1 MFVRTRHRLTRQ
13 RARLARARVARAM
26 ASDKASRIASLDA
39 RMANRA
45 TANAFGARASGSN
58 AFAGA
63 RADGARGASG
73 TTPKRGRDARG
84 VERARE
90 VEDASMDRAIGSGTP
105 STSHYASH
113 AVATMEELTAGARAR
128 SSGRRARAAVQDAA
142 SEDGETRRMYVEG
155 YVRALLSTRAKGD
168 EADAEDAVRQK
179 LGRDKVLTLEDAK
192 KALDAGE
199 TRRDAL
205 KKRFAQA
212 NRAKASRSS
221 LRSRGI
227 FGLRKEHCSWS
238 AFAKLRAAWETYA
251 RGLVRDANRRD
262 VRALLTRGIDLHG
275 CVVKIVAHER
285 QPDAVG
291 REGVIAFVSARC
303 LWLVSRARD
312 DFFKVLIDGVALEY
326 ALDDRI
332 VTLSSDD
339 VAFSANGALAR
350 SDVK

>member
-1 MFVRTRHRLTRQ
+1 M
-13 RARLARARVARAM
+13 
-26 ASDKASRIASLDA
+26 
-39 RMANRA
+39 
-45 TANAFGARASGSN
+45 
-58 AFAGA
+58 
-63 RADGARGASG
+63 
-73 TTPKRGRDARG
+73 
-84 VERARE
+84 RE
-90 VEDASMDRAIGSGTP
+90 AEDASMDRAHASGTS

-113 AVATMEELTAGARAR
+113 SVAMMEEVTAGARAR
-128 SSGRRARAAVQDAA
+128 ASGRARVAVQEAA
-142 SEDGETRRMYVEG
+142 SEDEDARRMYVEG
-155 YVRALLSTRAKGD
+155 YVRALLSTRVRGD

-179 LGRDKVLTLEDAK
+179 LGRDKVLTLEDAR
-192 KALDAGE
+192 KALDAEE

-238 AFAKLRAAWETYA
+238 RFAKLRTAWETYA
-251 RGLVRDANRRD
+251 RGLVRNANRRD

-326 ALDDRI
+326 TLDDRV

-339 VAFSANGALAR
+339 VVFSANGTLAR

>member
-1 MFVRTRHRLTRQ
+1 M
-13 RARLARARVARAM
+13 
-26 ASDKASRIASLDA
+26 
-39 RMANRA
+39 
-45 TANAFGARASGSN
+45 
-58 AFAGA
+58 
-63 RADGARGASG
+63 
-73 TTPKRGRDARG
+73 
-84 VERARE
+84 
-90 VEDASMDRAIGSGTP
+90 DASVDRTESSGTP

-113 AVATMEELTAGARAR
+113 SVAVMEEATAGAR
-128 SSGRRARAAVQDAA
+128 RRARDARAKTAVEEAT
-142 SEDGETRRMYVEG
+142 SEDVETRRTYVEG

-179 LGRDKVLTLEDAK
+179 LGRDKVLTLENAK
-192 KALDAGE
+192 KAMDAEE
-199 TRRDAL
+199 TRREAL

-221 LRSRGI
+221 LRSRGM
-227 FGLRKEHCSWS
+227 FGLKKEHCSWS

-251 RGLVRDANRRD
+251 RGLVRNANRRD

-303 LWLVSRARD
+303 LWLVSRSRD

-326 ALDDRI
+326 ALDERV

-350 SDVK
+350 TDVK